1 MKKFSIGVR
10 LTLWYL
16 AIFALGQFVFGAGM
30 WLVLRHHLVSL
41 VDEGLRD
48 QTEDLRGF
56 LAAQKKTANVP
67 KFQEEVKETYDVEH
81 AGEYLSITT
90 SAGDPIY
97 LSDFLSKNSFS
108 VSNYAAD
115 SSGFFDNQIVG
126 GTPLRFFHS
135 SASTHGL
142 TFVIT
147 MGASTKDTRATLSA
161 FRNYLLLLAPFV
173 LLTSAFGGYWLSHR
187 ALAPVDALTRTARN
201 IGGQNLS
208 SRLESLDT
216 GDELQ
221 RLSDTLNEMLDRIE
235 KVFLQITQFTA
246 DASHELRT
254 PIALMRTEA
263 ELALR
268 RERDA
273 EAYREALQHILIET
287 ERTST
292 LIEDLL
298 ALARADS
305 GKEFLKLQMVELREL
320 LENCIKDSRPL
331 ATHAGHELSLHS
343 GTTGSIWV
351 MADPTAF
358 ERVLTILLDNAF
370 KYTPAHGH
378 ISVSL
383 EELDQR
389 AVVSVKDN
397 GIGISSAEQQKIFER
412 FYRIDKARGRAAGGS
427 GLGLAIA
434 RWIVERHNGTISIE
448 SMPDEGSTFS
458 IHIPAVSH
466 LAFPTSETG
475 DRRLAP
481 TVPSTRAT

>member
-16 AIFALGQFVFGAGM
+16 AIFVLGQFVFGAGM
-30 WLVLRHHLVSL
+30 WVVLRHHLVSL

-48 QTEDLRGF
+48 QSEDLRGF

-97 LSDFLSKNSFS
+97 LSDFLSKNSFA
-108 VSNYAAD
+108 VPTYATD
-115 SSGFFDNQIVG
+115 PSGFFDNQVVG

-142 TFVIT
+142 TFVIA
-147 MGASTKDTRATLSA
+147 MGASTKDMRDTLRA
-161 FRNYLLLLAPFV
+161 FRNYLLLLAPLV
-173 LLTSAFGGYWLSHR
+173 LLTSAVGGYWLSRR
-187 ALAPVDALTRTARN
+187 ALGPVDVLTRTARN

-208 SRLESLDT
+208 SRLEKLHT

-263 ELALR
+263 EVALR
-268 RERDA
+268 RARDA
-273 EAYREALQHILIET
+273 EAYREALQHILAET
-287 ERTST
+287 ERTSV

-305 GKEFLKLQMVELREL
+305 GKEFLKLQMVDLREL
-320 LENCIKDSRPL
+320 LENCITGSRPL
-331 ATHAGHELSLHS
+331 ATHAGHELTLHS
-343 GTTGSIWV
+343 DTPGPIWV
-351 MADPTAF
+351 MANSTAF
-358 ERVLTILLDNAF
+358 ERALTILLDNAF
-370 KYTPAHGH
+370 KYTPTPGH
-378 ISVSL
+378 INVFL

-389 AVVSVKDN
+389 AIVSVEDN
-397 GIGISSAEQQKIFER
+397 GIGISVAEQKKIFER
-412 FYRIDKARGRAAGGS
+412 FYRVDKSRGRAAGGS

-434 RWIVERHNGTISIE
+434 RWIIDRHDGSITVESTL
-448 SMPDEGSTFS
+448 DKGSTFS
-458 IHIPAVSH
+458 VHIPAVSH
-466 LAFPTSETG
+466 LELPTPETV
-475 DRRLAP
+475 DHALIS
-481 TVPSTRAT
+481 TLPSTKTK